1 MSRSRLNGAS
11 APTHGFVDQSGSA
24 KSSAPGLH
32 LNPIRCQNMMK
43 SKSNSITQKRVH
55 AQGGVQKRFLG
66 KKYIFEEKAENLF
79 GLEISSIQV
88 STFPYQLIN
97 LTLGHPKL
105 VSCIFKTDQTY

>member
-55 AQGGVQKRFLG
+55 AQGGVQKRFPE
-66 KKYIFEEKAENLF
+66 KKYIFLGESRESFWKFQAFN
-79 GLEISSIQV
+79 ISLS
-88 STFPYQLIN
+88 
-97 LTLGHPKL
+97 
-105 VSCIFKTDQTY
+105 TDQSHIRSSKACLMHI